1 MNFEDITFESL
12 LKEKLAAVSSKLDTR
27 ESSVLYNA
35 LAPNAAETIQMYI
48 ALKMLEDRTYADT
61 ATGDDLTKRCAERGI
76 TRKSAT
82 KAILKAEFNIDVPL
96 SARFSGED
104 LNYTVVEKIN
114 NGVYKLECEAVG
126 ETGNSYLGTL
136 IPIDYIKGLTKAEI
150 TELLIPGEDAENDE
164 TLRKRY
170 FDGFDSQAFGGNKAD
185 YKEKTN
191 SIAGVGGTKVYPVW
205 NGGGTVKLAIIDSA
219 FKVPSTELL
228 NIVQTTIDP
237 EQNQGEGQGLAPIG
251 HIVTVTGVAGVI
263 VNISSNITLKTG
275 YVWQDVESYIKTSV
289 EEYLSELR
297 KTWQDS
303 DSIVVRIAYIESRI
317 LNVAGVE
324 DIKDT
329 FINGIGE
336 NLTLTADEIPILGEV
351 VSI

>member
-1 MNFEDITFESL
+1 
-12 LKEKLAAVSSKLDTR
+12 
-27 ESSVLYNA
+27 
-35 LAPNAAETIQMYI
+35 MYI

-114 NGVYKLECEAVG
+114 SGVYKLECEGVG
-126 ETGNSYLGTL
+126 ETGNGYLGTL

-150 TELLIPGEDAENDE
+150 TELLIPGEDAEDDE

-205 NGGGTVKLAIIDSA
+205 NGGGTVKLVIIDSA

-289 EEYLSELR
+289 EEYLAELR